1 MSKTGSCVFVACV
14 LLTAPLLEQSARAA
28 DSCPE
33 SSRPLIVMSAQVKP
47 PDQVVADALRDHLK
61 TQLAERGIDLCVG
74 SPGKRAPI
82 GQVTLIVERL
92 DNGPVTAL
100 VRIGD
105 NVTDKR
111 VERTM
116 DLTGMPADARA
127 LAVSSSA
134 DELLRASWAELMIAD
149 APAPKMKPPAEV
161 MSAVESS
168 LVEPEPPPQT
178 HALELGVLGS
188 ASVSKDMLALGPEL
202 WGAYYFDQH
211 VGLTLR
217 LQFGFTPEKD
227 APNGSVRASSQG
239 GSFGFAYVFNQHAD
253 SAGLSFQAA
262 AGIKRVAFGAR
273 ANQGVREASTADW
286 SADVAAGPWGWL
298 QAGPL
303 RFTLGAEFLYAL
315 RPTSARDTGE
325 LVLSN
330 AGIGGRV
337 SLGVLLADL

>member
-1 MSKTGSCVFVACV
+1 MSRAGSAVFIACV
-14 LLTAPLLEQSARAA
+14 LLSVPMLEQTARAA
-28 DSCPE
+28 DACPE

-47 PDQVVADALRDHLK
+47 PDQIVADALRDHLK

-82 GQVTLIVERL
+82 GQVTLIIDRP

-116 DLTGMPADARA
+116 DLSGMPADARA

-168 LVEPEPPPQT
+168 LVVAEPPPQT
-178 HALELGVLGS
+178 RALELGVLGS
-188 ASVSKDMLALGPEL
+188 ASASKDMLSFGPEL
-202 WGAYYFDQH
+202 MGAYYFGEH

-227 APNGSVRASSQG
+227 SQNGSVKASSQG
-239 GSFGFAYVFNQHAD
+239 ASLGFAYVFNRHAD
-253 SAGLSFQAA
+253 SAGLSFQT
-262 AGIKRVAFGAR
+262 AGGVRRVGFTAR
-273 ANQGVREASTADW
+273 ANQGVTEASTADW
-286 SADVAAGPWGWL
+286 AADVAAGPWGWL

-303 RFTLGAEFLYAL
+303 RFTLGATHTGTL

-330 AGIGGRV
+330 EGIGGRV
-337 SLGVLLADL
+337 SLGVLADL